1 MRLPEVV
8 IAAAFACGIALG
20 WHPAVARYAAS
31 YILLSSFFFLLF
43 SFFLF
48 SYSWAFWSSLM
59 ARGWRSLASSHV
71 QVWQTQQHQLR
82 RRRQITSKTKR
93 RNKKPTAACHS

>member
-31 YILLSSFFFLLF
+31 HILLSSFFIFIGVLVLVDG
-43 SFFLF
+43 
-48 SYSWAFWSSLM
+48 
-59 ARGWRSLASSHV
+59 ARLEITCFVTCPGVANAAASAQAEAPDHK
-71 QVWQTQQHQLR
+71 QDQE
-82 RRRQITSKTKR
+82 KE
-93 RNKKPTAACHS
+93 

>member
-31 YILLSSFFFLLF
+31 YILLSSFFFLLSSFFFF
-43 SFFLF
+43 SFFIFMGVLV
-48 SYSWAFWSSLM
+48 LVDG
-59 ARGWRSLASSHV
+59 ARLEITCFVTCPGVANAAASAQAEAPDHK
-71 QVWQTQQHQLR
+71 QDQE
-82 RRRQITSKTKR
+82 KE
-93 RNKKPTAACHS
+93 